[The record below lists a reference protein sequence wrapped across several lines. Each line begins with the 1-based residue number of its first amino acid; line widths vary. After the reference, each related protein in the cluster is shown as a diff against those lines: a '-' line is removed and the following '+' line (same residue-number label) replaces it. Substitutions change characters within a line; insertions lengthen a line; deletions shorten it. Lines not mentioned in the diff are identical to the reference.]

1 MPCELCLAGMWWVQ
15 STFEEG
21 QFVVAG
27 ETGINVPPLQ
37 SLSFPLHRVLI
48 GLPSQVADEQL
59 CSLWAWRIS
68 ELLHTKVLRSISVS
82 RATVEIV
89 TFP

>member
-1 MPCELCLAGMWWVQ
+1 MPCEVCLASVWWVQ
-15 STFEEG
+15 STFKEG

-37 SLSFPLHRVLI
+37 SLSLPLHSVLV

-59 CSLWAWRIS
+59 CSLWAQRIS

-82 RATVEIV
+82 TVEIG